1 MSKRIVW
8 LVPLI
13 IVLLVVGLA
22 RLRMDVDVFNL
33 LPRNSPIVDSLQ
45 LYQQDFGSSNELIL
59 LLRAADSVSSIAA
72 AERLSADIVD
82 AGLASRGIWRNPFQD
97 NAEELGELLAYL
109 WFNRPAEEFAALTRR
124 FDAEALIGT
133 LEGTL
138 ERMAVS
144 FQPLEVARL
153 AADPFRIGEI
163 AQHVQAPVPDAGDDP
178 FASADG
184 HARMIIVKAPFDSAG
199 FLRLRSWIKD
209 VETWLAEW
217 QSAPDADAVL
227 TIGMTGNPSFVVE
240 SGSALL
246 RDVLAAAAGTLVA
259 VALLFWTVHRR
270 WQPLLWLVALLTGI
284 LAGTAVIGGW
294 MFGTL
299 HAVSLGFAAILL
311 GLAADY
317 GLILYQ
323 ETVAHPG
330 RPARSYRAAVAPAI
344 LWSAITTAGA
354 FFMIGR
360 SSLPGLTQLGV
371 LVGAGILIAAV
382 VMLVCYVPLVLL
394 RKTATGRGAPEPPR
408 AFRLGTG
415 AALVV
420 TALLVAAALG
430 VLTQRQPRIDYGA
443 ESMATSSGSSR
454 AVLQAIRRDIGGF
467 SDDVWLVVTGEDEA
481 VVGDRLRAAMP
492 LLDSAV
498 ESQTLGGYQLP
509 ASLWPRPDAQADNR
523 ATLTRLT
530 SRWPAARAAAIE
542 AGFVGD
548 SLRLSEA
555 VFDAWRN
562 FADDDAVAWPH
573 TPGARWVVDQFASR
587 REGRM
592 AALGRLE
599 PPAGGSHVPLREL
612 GATLKDADA
621 GRLVSWALLADSLL
635 DVMNRDVGRVLI
647 PMMIALLVLLL
658 LAFRRVG
665 EVALSMTSLAVSLSA
680 LLAWMAIVDWSW
692 NLMNVMALPM
702 LFGAGVDYSL
712 HVQFAM
718 RRYEG
723 DTVRVRN
730 TVGRA
735 ILLCAA
741 STAIGF
747 GTLGFATN
755 AGIASLGR
763 VCAAGIVITS
773 LVAVFLLPAW
783 WRIMPR
789 TKAAVVASR

>member
-1 MSKRIVW
+1 
-8 LVPLI
+8 
-13 IVLLVVGLA
+13 
-22 RLRMDVDVFNL
+22 
-33 LPRNSPIVDSLQ
+33 
-45 LYQQDFGSSNELIL
+45 
-59 LLRAADSVSSIAA
+59 
-72 AERLSADIVD
+72 
-82 AGLASRGIWRNPFQD
+82 
-97 NAEELGELLAYL
+97 
-109 WFNRPAEEFAALTRR
+109 
-124 FDAEALIGT
+124 
-133 LEGTL
+133 
-138 ERMAVS
+138 MAVS

-163 AQHVQAPVPDAGDDP
+163 AQRVRVPVPSGGEDP

-184 HARMIIVKAPFDSAG
+184 SARMIILTPPFDAAG
-199 FLRLRSWIKD
+199 FFRLRSWVRD
-209 VETWLAEW
+209 VEAWLADW
-217 QSAPDADAVL
+217 QSTPGADAAVSVR
-227 TIGMTGNPSFVVE
+227 MTGNPAFVVE
-240 SGSALL
+240 SGTSLL
-246 RDVLAAAAGTLVA
+246 RDVLAAAAGTLVV

-270 WQPLLWLVALLTGI
+270 WRPLLWLVALLTGI
-284 LAGTAVIGGW
+284 LAGTALIGGW
-294 MFGTL
+294 IFGTL

-344 LWSAITTAGA
+344 LWSAVTTAGA

-371 LVGAGILIAAV
+371 LVGAGILIAAL
-382 VMLVCYVPLVLL
+382 VMLVAYVPLVLM
-394 RKTATGRGAPEPPR
+394 RQSEAARAAPEPPR
-408 AFRLGTG
+408 AFHLGTG

-420 TALLVAAALG
+420 TTLLVALALG
-430 VLTQRQPRIDYGA
+430 VLIQRQPRVDYGA

-454 AVLQAIRRDIGGF
+454 AVLEALRRDIGGL
-467 SDDVWLVVTGEDEA
+467 SDDLWLVVTGEDETIVSA
-481 VVGDRLRAAMP
+481 RLDSATP
-492 LLDSAV
+492 LLDRAV
-498 ESQTLGGYQLP
+498 DAQTLAGYQLP
-509 ASLWPRPDAQADNR
+509 AALWPRPAAQAANR
-523 ATLTRLT
+523 DTLKRLAA
-530 SRWPAARAAAIE
+530 RWPAAETAAIE
-542 AGFVGD
+542 AGFAPD

-555 VFDAWRN
+555 VFDAWRS
-562 FADDDAVAWPH
+562 FAEDSAVAWPD
-573 TPGARWVVDQFASR
+573 TPGARWVVGQFASR
-587 REGRM
+587 REGGM

-599 PPAGGSHVPLREL
+599 AGADNEAALRQL
-612 GATLKDADA
+612 GDALSDADA
-621 GRLVSWALLADSLL
+621 GRLVSWTLLADSLL

-647 PMMIALLVLLL
+647 PMMIALIVLLL
-658 LAFRRVG
+658 VAFRSVG

-680 LLAWMAIVDWSW
+680 LLACMVIVDWSW

-718 RRYEG
+718 RRYDG
-723 DTVRVRN
+723 DAARVRN

-741 STAIGF
+741 STAAGF
-747 GTLGFATN
+747 ATLGFATN

-763 VCAAGIVITS
+763 VCAVGIVITS

-789 TKAAVVASR
+789 FRPAVAASK